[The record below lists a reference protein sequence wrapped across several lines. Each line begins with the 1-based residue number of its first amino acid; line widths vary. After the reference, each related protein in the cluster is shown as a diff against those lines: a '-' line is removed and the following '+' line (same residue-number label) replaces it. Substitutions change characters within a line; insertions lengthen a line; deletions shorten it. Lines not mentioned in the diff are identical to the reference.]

1 MLFFGVLYNVHVLE
15 LSQILDLAGTITIT
29 KIRFLFLLILR
40 TVCIVGVQ
48 YNKPVS
54 VFSRDDKR
62 EVHPF
67 CLSLCL
73 SVYLS
78 ISLSVCISLCLSVY
92 LSVYLQYISL
102 YHSVSLSI
110 CLSACVAC
118 LSAYL
123 LF

>member
-1 MLFFGVLYNVHVLE
+1 MLFFGELYNVHVLE

-48 YNKPVS
+48 YKPVS

-78 ISLSVCISLCLSVY
+78 ISLSVCISLCLSVC
-92 LSVYLQYISL
+92 LSIYSIYPSINLS
-102 YHSVSLSI
+102 HFPSVSL
-110 CLSACVAC
+110 LVWP
-118 LSAYL
+118 AYL
-123 LF
+123 HIYYFD